1 MYHYA
6 GNNPVRYIDPDGNDF
21 KGAIRGFVNMVS
33 AGFEIAGGIF
43 LMGCAGAGEIGSVGL
58 ATPAAVAVG
67 VVGFAAFVD
76 GMANFAFA
84 ASDFAVELVDCFTKD
99 MPVDGDL
106 LPANIG
112 GAIGSGIDQ
121 QNGFNAQ
128 KENKKGPAQI
138 KGENINGAV
147 SLGLTTS
154 GYLGSV
160 VEAISTQAPASANQ
174 VVNEVSHQYDIYNN
188 TKLMLEKE
196 E

>member
-1 MYHYA
+1 MCCIFNY
-6 GNNPVRYIDPDGNDF
+6 
-21 KGAIRGFVNMVS
+21 GAF
-33 AGFEIAGGIF
+33 
-43 LMGCAGAGEIGSVGL
+43 
-58 ATPAAVAVG
+58 
-67 VVGFAAFVD
+67 
-76 GMANFAFA
+76 
-84 ASDFAVELVDCFTKD
+84 
-99 MPVDGDL
+99 
-106 LPANIG
+106 
-112 GAIGSGIDQ
+112 GSGIDQ